1 MNDSAAIEF
10 RSVSKKY
17 GDRVVLDRLNLAI
30 PQGKITVF
38 VGPSGGG
45 KTTSLRMINRMVE
58 PSSGQILV
66 RGQDNRSLPV
76 HLLRR
81 SMGYVLQEAGLMP
94 HQTVLDN
101 IATLPRLKGVKK
113 QEAREQARELLGL
126 VGLEASLADRYPA
139 QLSGGQAQRV
149 GVARALAA
157 ESDIL
162 LMDEP
167 FSAVDPLVRA
177 DLQDN
182 LLELQKK
189 LQLTVVMVTHDME
202 EALFL
207 GDQLAVFSSGG
218 SLAQVASPQQVLENP
233 ATDFV
238 AKFLGR
244 DRRLGRLLAD
254 GRGQQA

>member
-1 MNDSAAIEF
+1 
-10 RSVSKKY
+10 
-17 GDRVVLDRLNLAI
+17 
-30 PQGKITVF
+30 
-38 VGPSGGG
+38 
-45 KTTSLRMINRMVE
+45 
-58 PSSGQILV
+58 
-66 RGQDNRSLPV
+66 
-76 HLLRR
+76 
-81 SMGYVLQEAGLMP
+81 MP

-126 VGLEASLADRYPA
+126 VGLEASLADCYPA

-244 DRRLGRLLAD
+244 DRRLGRLLAE